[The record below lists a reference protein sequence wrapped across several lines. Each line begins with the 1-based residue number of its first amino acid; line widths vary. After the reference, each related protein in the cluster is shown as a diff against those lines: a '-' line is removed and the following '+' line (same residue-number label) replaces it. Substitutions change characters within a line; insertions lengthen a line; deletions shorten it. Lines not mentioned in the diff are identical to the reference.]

1 MKAAR
6 WYEKGD
12 IRVEDIPIPEPGP
25 GEVRIKVKVCGIC
38 GSDLHE
44 YNAGPFIIPRRPHPL
59 TGRELGPVTLGHEFS
74 GDLDALG
81 EGVSGWEKGE
91 KVTVNPLIYCGECV
105 GCKSGQHLLCS
116 KLATAGFAADGAFAE
131 YIVVPAYGL
140 TRLADNIDYDM
151 GAFVEPLAVA
161 VRAVRRSGLQ
171 MGQTVAIIGG
181 GPIGLLVALVCKA
194 LGASK
199 IFISEPMQ
207 SRLELAAKLG
217 VTAAIDPTKDD
228 PGKVIAGYTNKARA
242 DVAID
247 CVGIQQS
254 FDAAIKVTGRR
265 ATICVAGLALKP
277 IEVPFLKLWGHEKT
291 VTFTQG
297 YEDADF
303 ATAAAL
309 LENGSV
315 DIKPLITGR
324 IGLDKLVDDG
334 LKALKEHADKQVK
347 ILVYPEK

>member
-25 GEVRIKVKVCGIC
+25 GEVRIKVKACGIC

-91 KVTVNPLIYCGECV
+91 KVTANPLIYCGECV

-194 LGASK
+194 LEDEISDDRVEGYQILRSLGRGNMALVFAARQINLDRIVALTLGMDSIRDVVAFPKTASAADLMCEAPSTVETHQM
-199 IFISEPMQ
+199 SELHI
-207 SRLELAAKLG
+207 RHEGLE
-217 VTAAIDPTKDD
+217 PTGGDSQ
-228 PGKVIAGYTNKARA
+228 P
-242 DVAID
+242 
-247 CVGIQQS
+247 
-254 FDAAIKVTGRR
+254 
-265 ATICVAGLALKP
+265 
-277 IEVPFLKLWGHEKT
+277 
-291 VTFTQG
+291 
-297 YEDADF
+297 
-303 ATAAAL
+303 
-309 LENGSV
+309 
-315 DIKPLITGR
+315 
-324 IGLDKLVDDG
+324 
-334 LKALKEHADKQVK
+334 
-347 ILVYPEK
+347 